1 MSAMPL
7 KLFLSLILDIAT
19 CPALLPTGEF
29 SAKWRSCADSTD
41 GRETSSLLCK

>member
-1 MSAMPL
+1 MSEMPL
-7 KLFLSLILDIAT
+7 KLFLSLILDIVT
-19 CPALLPTGEF
+19 CPVLFHTGEL